1 MSKKLPHNLD
11 AEESVIAAILSKPDY
26 VAEVAADLSPDDFY
40 NVNYGN
46 VWSIFQTIYTK
57 EGNTKPEILTI
68 VERSNGSI
76 TSEKFIDIQI
86 KATPINRSSV
96 EIIIRHSAARSLIG
110 EASKVCNDLLDGF
123 DPYEQASELEKF
135 AARLGAG
142 TGQMEQESLTIT
154 ELAERAE
161 SIAPTIIP
169 GICNRDFRTIIV
181 AEEGAGKSVLLRTI
195 AQTTAQGIHPFNHK
209 RIEPKRTLVVDLE
222 NPAQAI
228 VDTSLELEYRMH
240 NQLGADYDEDRF
252 RIWRRPGGINIRRL
266 ADRAALQR
274 EIAYHRPELVCI
286 GPIYKMY
293 QRKGGESYE
302 DSADEAMSV
311 LDDLRTRYGFA
322 LFMEHHAAKGKQG
335 EGRDLTPMGSQRWMA
350 WPEIGISLYRD
361 KNDPTTFDVK
371 RFRGDR
377 LSGINWPDRISRNK
391 MFLIDGIWYSDGGA
405 LA

>member
-1 MSKKLPHNLD
+1 MSKGLPHNKE
-11 AEESVIAAILSKPDY
+11 AEESVIAAIISRPDFA
-26 VAEVAADLSPDDFY
+26 AEVAADLSPDDFY
-40 NVNYGN
+40 SPSYGN
-46 VWSIFQTIYTK
+46 VWSVFQTLYNK
-57 EGNTKPEILTI
+57 EGDVNPSILTL
-68 VERSNGSI
+68 VERTNYAI
-76 TSEKFIDIQI
+76 DADKLVDIQI
-86 KATPINRSSV
+86 NSTPLSRQTV
-96 EIIIRHSAARSLIG
+96 EIVLRHSASRRLIYEVNKACG
-110 EASKVCNDLLDGF
+110 DLMEGI
-123 DPYEQASELEKF
+123 DPYERAAELEKF
-135 AARLGAG
+135 ASQIGVG
-142 TGQMEQESLTIT
+142 TGQLEQESLTIT
-154 ELAERAE
+154 QIAERAE

-195 AQTTAQGIHPFNHK
+195 AQTTAQGVHPFNHR

-228 VDTSLELEYRMH
+228 VDTSLELEMRLA
-240 NQLGADYDEDRF
+240 NQFGDQYDEERF

-302 DSADEAMSV
+302 DSADEAMAI
-311 LDDLRTRYGFA
+311 LDDLRTRYEFA

-350 WPEIGISLYRD
+350 WPEIGISLYKD
-361 KNDPTTFDVK
+361 KQDPTIFDVK

-377 LSGINWPDRISRNK
+377 LAGINWPDRIARNR
-391 MFLIDGIWYSDGGA
+391 MFLVDGIWYSDGGA